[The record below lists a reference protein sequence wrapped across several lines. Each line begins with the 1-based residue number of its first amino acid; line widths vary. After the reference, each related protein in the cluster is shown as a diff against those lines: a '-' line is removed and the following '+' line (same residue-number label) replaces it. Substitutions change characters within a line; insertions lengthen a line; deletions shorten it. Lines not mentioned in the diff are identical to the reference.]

1 MRNFHGNIP
10 FATTNL
16 WFGKRKTK
24 VTEEEPGLDGWMDV
38 CIYLLIFSFLV

>member
-16 WFGKRKTK
+16 WFGKRKTMGK
-24 VTEEEPGLDGWMDV
+24 IKLGG
-38 CIYLLIFSFLV
+38 